1 MHEGIRNVALLV
13 WALCAVNSNSYA
25 SDDLVIAEEAVSAA
39 PTVVY
44 GAAKEAGGGSDSVV
58 IEQPAGA
65 PNPLGN
71 PISVPGQNENT
82 PATAEGANATAPAEN
97 SDNIPMNTTSA
108 PQVNPNTVQGQKA
121 LGKDF
126 QNTLLEANG
135 MVYDVQAY
143 PEEDLK
149 AIGNPS
155 DPATLY
161 SPNVNP

>member
-1 MHEGIRNVALLV
+1 MALLV

-25 SDDLVIAEEAVSAA
+25 SDNSIVIAEEMTADT
-39 PTVVY
+39 PTIVY
-44 GAAKEAGGGSDSVV
+44 GAAKKADGEVDEVV
-58 IEQPAGA
+58 VEQPQNG

-71 PISVPGQNENT
+71 PIVIPEKVET
-82 PATAEGANATAPAEN
+82 PAKMATPEVKKN
-97 SDNIPMNTTSA
+97 STKNTEAVDSEQVPN
-108 PQVNPNTVQGQKA
+108 PQA

-126 QNTLLEANG
+126 QNTLLEADG

-143 PEEDLK
+143 PEKDLK

-155 DPATLY
+155 EPATIY

>member
-1 MHEGIRNVALLV
+1 MNEGFRNLALLV

-25 SDDLVIAEEAVSAA
+25 SDNKIVIAEEMTQES
-39 PTVVY
+39 PTIVY
-44 GAAKEAGGGSDSVV
+44 GAAKKADGEVDEVV
-58 IEQPAGA
+58 VEQPQNG

-71 PISVPGQNENT
+71 PIVIPEKYEAQAKVATPEGKRFSASSPQSTGNE
-82 PATAEGANATAPAEN
+82 EAPN
-97 SDNIPMNTTSA
+97 
-108 PQVNPNTVQGQKA
+108 PQA

-143 PEEDLK
+143 PEKDLK

-155 DPATLY
+155 EPATIY

>member
-1 MHEGIRNVALLV
+1 MNEGFRNLAVLL

-25 SDDLVIAEEAVSAA
+25 QDGNTVITEEAASQEQAA
-39 PTVVY
+39 PTIIY
-44 GAAKEAGGGSDSVV
+44 GAAKKSATESDEVV
-58 IEQPAGA
+58 VEQPEGS

-71 PISVPGQNENT
+71 PIPDIIENR
-82 PATAEGANATAPAEN
+82 APDAG
-97 SDNIPMNTTSA
+97 SA
-108 PQVNPNTVQGQKA
+108 PVKAVVRSKATETEPQSQAVVPVNPN

-143 PEEDLK
+143 PEQDLK
-149 AIGNPS
+149 VIG
-155 DPATLY
+155 DPANPQTIY